1 MVFDGGLKMKDGEM
15 KEIDVH
21 AKTVNDVLDK
31 VKYTVDFFQREYR
44 WQRKEIEQLIED
56 LTTKFLINYNES
68 DERNDVQNYE
78 RYYLGPIVLTRKK
91 DGKSIIDGQQR
102 LTSITLLLIY
112 LNNLQKEREDKV
124 VLNDLIFS
132 ERYGVKSFNLQ
143 IPDRK
148 ECIEALYNS
157 NYNGFD
163 FSNKRESVQNIIERY
178 RDIEELFPEE
188 LKGKALPYFIDWLID
203 NVIFVEIITYSDE
216 DAYTIFETMN
226 DRGLNLTPTEML
238 KGYVLSNVK
247 DNEQKRELNEFW
259 KDKVLSLKKI
269 SKEED
274 LEFFKAWLRA
284 RYAES
289 IRPGRKGAAN
299 EDFEKIGT
307 RFHSWVR
314 DNKNKIG
321 LDNSQNYYDF
331 VMKNMGLYVEVY
343 LKIQSAT
350 TKFNKELENV
360 FYVSERGLATS
371 IFYPLLMAPITT
383 NDDEKTITKKIA
395 LVSKY
400 LEMFVVFRS
409 VNYKKYSQSSIRY
422 SMYSLVKE
430 LRNKDVDE
438 LAMILKEKA
447 SQIDEKLNGVKNLR
461 MHGQNKRFIQFLLAR
476 ITAHIEIKSKIQSKF
491 EDYISKDLDKP
502 FQVEHIWS
510 DNFEEHKD
518 EFEQRDEFEE
528 WRNKIGALIL
538 LPEGFNQSYG
548 ALSYEKKLPY
558 YFGQNLLARSLS
570 PLSYERNPNF
580 LKYIDESGLPFKP
593 HEQFKKKDIEERQL
607 LYQKILEEIYDLKVF
622 DEIKNGEYGNS

>member
-1 MVFDGGLKMKDGEM
+1 MTDRKMN
-15 KEIDVH
+15 EIRADD
-21 AKTVNDVLDK
+21 KTIRDVLDK
-31 VKYTVDFFQREYR
+31 VKYIVDFFQREYR
-44 WQRKEIEQLIED
+44 WQRKQIEQLIED
-56 LTTKFLINYNES
+56 FTTKFLTNYNES
-68 DERNDVQNYE
+68 HERNDVQNYE
-78 RYYLGPIVLTRKK
+78 RYYLGPIVLSLKK
-91 DGKSIIDGQQR
+91 DGRSIIDGQQR

-112 LNNLQKEREDKV
+112 LNNLQREREDKV
-124 VLNDLIFS
+124 ALKDLIFS
-132 ERYGVKSFNLQ
+132 EKYAVKSFNLQ
-143 IPDRK
+143 VSDRK
-148 ECIEALYNS
+148 ECIEALYNG

-163 FSNKRESVQNIIERY
+163 ASNKGESVQNIVERY
-178 RDIEELFPEE
+178 RDIEELLPEE

-226 DRGLNLTPTEML
+226 DRGLNLTSTEML
-238 KGYVLSNVK
+238 KGYILSNVK
-247 DNEQKRELNEFW
+247 DNEQKHKLNEFW
-259 KDKVLSLKKI
+259 KDEILSLKKI

-284 RYAES
+284 KYAES

-314 DNKNKIG
+314 DNKGKIG
-321 LDNSQNYYDF
+321 LDGSQNFYDF
-331 VMKNMGLYVEVY
+331 VMKNMGFYADVY
-343 LKIQSAT
+343 LKIQVAA
-350 TKFNKELENV
+350 TKFNKELESI
-360 FYVSERGLATS
+360 FYISERGLAAS
-371 IFYPLLMAPITT
+371 IFYPLLMAPI
-383 NDDEKTITKKIA
+383 NLDDSEETIRKKLS

-409 VNYKKYSQSSIRY
+409 VNYRNYSHSSIRY
-422 SMYSLVKE
+422 TMYSLVKE
-430 LRNKDVDE
+430 LRDKGVNE
-438 LAMILKEKA
+438 LATILRVKS
-447 SQIDEKLNGVKNLR
+447 SQIDENLNGIKNLR

-476 ITAHIEIKSKIQSKF
+476 ITAHIESKSKISSKF

-518 EFEQRDEFEE
+518 EFEQRDDFEE
-528 WRNKIGALIL
+528 WRNKVGALIL

-548 ALSYEKKLPY
+548 ALPYEKKLPH

-570 PLSYERNPNF
+570 PQCYERNPNF
-580 LKYIDESGLPFKP
+580 LKYKDESILPFKP

-607 LYQKILEEIYDLKVF
+607 LYRKILEEIYDLRVF
-622 DEIKNGEYGNS
+622 EEIENE